1 MGSYHQAS
9 CLITLKSVQVKFNL
23 LFFLHHNMMSF
34 KALVICSVIVYAQAT
49 KPDVLAKRDSS
60 VEVDPYAAYY
70 EQYSNAVHT
79 TGLTEKQGFAGAM
92 ENVFGDV
99 AALVLGT
106 IGALMGTLAAIG
118 VVLNNNNI
126 NELSKDQDSICT
138 TAKQLGGFTCTKS
151 ASPSNAELGACI
163 DTLIGYSTPDC

>member
-9 CLITLKSVQVKFNL
+9 CLITLKSVQVKLDL
-23 LFFLHHNMMSF
+23 LFFLHHKMMSF
-34 KALVICSVIVYAQAT
+34 KTLVICSVIVYAQAT

-60 VEVDPYAAYY
+60 AEVDPYAAYY
-70 EQYSNAVHT
+70 EAYSQQVHT

-92 ENVFGDV
+92 ENVFGDD

-106 IGALMGTLAAIG
+106 IGALMGTLAAVG

-126 NELSKDQDSICT
+126 NELSKDQ
-138 TAKQLGGFTCTKS
+138 
-151 ASPSNAELGACI
+151 
-163 DTLIGYSTPDC
+163 